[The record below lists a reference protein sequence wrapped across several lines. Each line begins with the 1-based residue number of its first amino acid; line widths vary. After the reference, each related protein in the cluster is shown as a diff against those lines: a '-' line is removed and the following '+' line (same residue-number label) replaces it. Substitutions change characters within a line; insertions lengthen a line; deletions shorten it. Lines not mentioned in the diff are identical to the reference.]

1 MLPALALAPIAWLAL
16 PREGARAPRA
26 PGERTA
32 LRGVVAGFAGP
43 LGVVFVVSA
52 LGAFAQRVYLTL
64 MPILVAEA
72 GGAESTGALAIS
84 VYLAAQALGTLFGG
98 IMTDRMDRRR
108 LLFGLTLWTIPTN
121 ALVYWLAPGSG
132 AALAAAV
139 AAGFLNMAM
148 MPPVVVMAQEMLPA
162 RAALSAGIVMGL
174 AWAAGSV
181 GVIGIGILAD
191 VIGPRSAA
199 LASVPVLLVATV
211 LAAHPSLAPHARGGL
226 ERPR

>member
-1 MLPALALAPIAWLAL
+1 
-16 PREGARAPRA
+16 
-26 PGERTA
+26 
-32 LRGVVAGFAGP
+32 
-43 LGVVFVVSA
+43 
-52 LGAFAQRVYLTL
+52 
-64 MPILVAEA
+64 
-72 GGAESTGALAIS
+72 
-84 VYLAAQALGTLFGG
+84 
-98 IMTDRMDRRR
+98 
-108 LLFGLTLWTIPTN
+108 LWTIPAN

-139 AAGFLNMAM
+139 AAGFLNMAK

-162 RAALSAGIVMGL
+162 RAAMSAGIVMGL

-211 LAAHPSLAPHARGGL
+211 LATHSSLAPHARGEL
-226 ERPR
+226 DRPR